1 MSISAES
8 NNLGRGFIVDLAV
21 LLLLVLGGTAAAV
34 WLSTLTPTELQALV
48 DLTLSGL
55 TLLLAQPGVFL
66 SAKIFSNSKLPWHK
80 RILWGLATFVVL
92 AFVLPVTISS
102 WIRPLLQF

>member
-8 NNLGRGFIVDLAV
+8 NNVGRGFFGDLAA
-21 LLLLVLGGTAAAV
+21 LLLLILGGTAVAV
-34 WLSTLTPTELQALV
+34 WLSTLSPEELQSFV

-66 SAKIFSNSKLPWHK
+66 SAKTFSNSKLSWHK
-80 RILWGLATFVVL
+80 RILWGLAAFMVL
-92 AFVLPVTISS
+92 AFALPVTISS